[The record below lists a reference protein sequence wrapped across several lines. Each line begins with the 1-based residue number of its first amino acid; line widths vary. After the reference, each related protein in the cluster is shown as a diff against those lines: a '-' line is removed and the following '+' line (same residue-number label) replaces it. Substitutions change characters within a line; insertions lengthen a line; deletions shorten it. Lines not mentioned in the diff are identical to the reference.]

1 MNHHFNVIRRH
12 QNSLLV
18 LNLILFLATLFSA
31 MVLADIWSPPIWKA
45 RAKFNVPSSGGNLSA
60 DLGTLGSIRDSAAG
74 FSREVSPLQ
83 IQSTIIT
90 SDAVMDKTWSID
102 PEKQGFSTS
111 KSFKSL
117 FTVEPQPQST
127 IIAIEARGSSPDLAL
142 ERATNLANAYQKRLN
157 QLRYSDADF
166 RQEFAQEEFTKAK
179 DNLRSAQQE
188 LARFRLSRG
197 IVDSDS
203 QTQQLVSSIH
213 QLKTQLT
220 LLKSE
225 AEASQTRAEI
235 AANYFN
241 TPPDKAIQL
250 LNLAENQEYQEARQ
264 KLAQTEIELSE
275 ARSQYTNA
283 SPQLQDILSKRKQLT
298 QELAKRVRIAIPNSS
313 HQNLDLTLGG
323 NGSNKRLDMISDLIT
338 AQTTSQGLK
347 QQTIQIQNQIARLTN
362 ELDAISVNKTK
373 LVELERQHNIAEG
386 VYKGIIAQIN
396 RAKIDHFNSYP
407 NVQLIDGPHLDP
419 EPDTPSKKLIVLGG
433 LLASIFGSLSLL
445 LFLESSAPLLS
456 PKDLMLVEYPILFRI
471 AHFKQLYISWDS
483 IPKRDLPGSDNL
495 KSWGPRLFE
504 GGANIDNEVSS
515 NSQYDYGYSAERE
528 FERLATIFCSLEL
541 ENRRI
546 MITSATAGEGK
557 TTITL
562 GLAIALK
569 KLGFRILIVDSDL
582 QRASLSKSLNIMPEK
597 CNPEDKKTQ
606 PIINLS
612 YGLDLLPAPAVPRNE
627 TSQFFTRGN
636 FAQELEQ
643 IQAEGNYDYVLVDT
657 SPIHLTSESML
668 IAPIIENVL
677 FVVRS
682 GISDRYSVM
691 NSLEDLKL
699 HQTQIKGL
707 IVNGVNSPG
716 DSYRYSYQPQ
726 LPQTLTSS
734 HQALRAEVM
743 SHK

>member
-1 MNHHFNVIRRH
+1 M
-12 QNSLLV
+12 
-18 LNLILFLATLFSA
+18 
-31 MVLADIWSPPIWKA
+31 
-45 RAKFNVPSSGGNLSA
+45 
-60 DLGTLGSIRDSAAG
+60 
-74 FSREVSPLQ
+74 
-83 IQSTIIT
+83 
-90 SDAVMDKTWSID
+90 
-102 PEKQGFSTS
+102 
-111 KSFKSL
+111 
-117 FTVEPQPQST
+117 
-127 IIAIEARGSSPDLAL
+127 AL

-157 QLRYSDADF
+157 ELRYSDADF
-166 RQEFAQEEFTKAK
+166 RQEFAQEEFTKLK
-179 DNLRSAQQE
+179 ITCGQAQQE

-250 LNLAENQEYQEARQ
+250 LNLAENQEYQEVRQ

-283 SPQLQDILSKRKQLT
+283 SPQLQDILSKRRQLT
-298 QELAKRVRIAIPNSS
+298 QELAKRVRTAIPNSS

-323 NGSNKRLDMISDLIT
+323 NGSNKRLDIISDLIT
-338 AQTTSQGLK
+338 ARTTSQGLK
-347 QQTIQIQNQIARLTN
+347 QQTIQIQNQITRLTN

-373 LVELERQHNIAEG
+373 LVELERKHNIAEG
-386 VYKGIIAQIN
+386 VYKGIIAQIS

-471 AHFKQLYISWDS
+471 AHFKHLYISWDS
-483 IPKRDLPGSDNL
+483 ISEGDLPRSLDGLPKSDNP

-504 GGANIDNEVSS
+504 GASNFDKEVSS
-515 NSQYDYGYSAERE
+515 NSPYDYSYSAERE

-597 CNPEDKKTQ
+597 WNPEDRKTQ
-606 PIINLS
+606 RIINLS
-612 YGLDLLPAPAVPRNE
+612 YGLDLIPAPAIPRDE
-627 TSQFFTRGN
+627 TSQFFTRGH

-643 IQAEGNYDYVLVDT
+643 IQTEGNYDYVLVDT

-668 IAPIIENVL
+668 IAPIIENIL

-682 GISDRYSVM
+682 GVSDRYSVM
-691 NSLEDLKL
+691 NSLEQLKL
-699 HQTQIKGL
+699 HQST
-707 IVNGVNSPG
+707 
-716 DSYRYSYQPQ
+716 D
-726 LPQTLTSS
+726 
-734 HQALRAEVM
+734 
-743 SHK
+743 